1 MNLRIHLA
9 LLVVLVVAH
18 TVSSSIESP
27 AAKQVSGVKAK
38 TQDDLYI
45 DDEGDDDIQLQDE
58 ASGSG
63 PSKPR
68 DSRVEAD
75 LEEEEEEEEE
85 DEEEDEEDSVPVVV
99 EANKAKDVAPPVGV
113 SSSDFKED
121 DAPSPPKV
129 SPVAAS
135 PSFPAAKPVH
145 DDDDEDEDEDY
156 NVQGSGAGS
165 TGGSRGT
172 GTSVGRDGGSG
183 AGSISGVDD
192 EDEEEEDYD
201 DTSDVEDID
210 INSVITEPETPRPPV
225 KPEKKPEVV
234 VVAPPAPQPTKAPV
248 DRGIPTAPTTVTTP
262 PMIEVRSEK
271 APSTTEQPSSTST
284 TARAPIIGS
293 GDRAGADPGSD
304 VHIDDHKP
312 EDRPT
317 SFFAQPGILA
327 AVIGGAVVGLLCAIL
342 LVMFIVYRMRKKDEG
357 SYVLDEPKRSSPN
370 SHPYNKNSRE
380 FYA

>member
-1 MNLRIHLA
+1 MFLFFFF
-9 LLVVLVVAH
+9 
-18 TVSSSIESP
+18 T
-27 AAKQVSGVKAK
+27 G
-38 TQDDLYI
+38 
-45 DDEGDDDIQLQDE
+45 
-58 ASGSG
+58 
-63 PSKPR
+63 
-68 DSRVEAD
+68 DSRVEASD
-75 LEEEEEEEEE
+75 LDEEEEEEDE

-145 DDDDEDEDEDY
+145 DDDEEEEDEDY
-156 NVQGSGAGS
+156 NVQGSGAGT

-201 DTSDVEDID
+201 DNSDVEDID
-210 INSVITEPETPRPPV
+210 INSVITEPETPRPPPTPV

-248 DRGIPTAPTTVTTP
+248 DRGFPTAPTTVTTP

-271 APSTTEQPSSTST
+271 APSTTEQPST
-284 TARAPIIGS
+284 TTTTVRSPPIGGS
-293 GDRAGADPGSD
+293 SDRAGADPGSD
-304 VHIDDHKP
+304 VHILDHKP

-327 AVIGGAVVGLLCAIL
+327 GELLFLASSSCLCVYTLIALFPLCVCVCARLVASGENFRPFPLGYPLESRCISAASFSHMASLLFPHPPTRLLFFFFSLFFACIGAAA
-342 LVMFIVYRMRKKDEG
+342 
-357 SYVLDEPKRSSPN
+357 N
-370 SHPYNKNSRE
+370 SI
-380 FYA
+380 

>member
-1 MNLRIHLA
+1 M
-9 LLVVLVVAH
+9 
-18 TVSSSIESP
+18 
-27 AAKQVSGVKAK
+27 
-38 TQDDLYI
+38 
-45 DDEGDDDIQLQDE
+45 
-58 ASGSG
+58 
-63 PSKPR
+63 
-68 DSRVEAD
+68 EAD

-327 AVIGGAVVGLLCAIL
+327 GELLFLASSSCVSMCVCVCTLSFSHRPFPLCVRASVASGENFRPFPLGYPLESSCISAASFSHMASLLFPHPHPPSLLFFFACIGAA
-342 LVMFIVYRMRKKDEG
+342 
-357 SYVLDEPKRSSPN
+357 N
-370 SHPYNKNSRE
+370 SI
-380 FYA
+380 

>member
-9 LLVVLVVAH
+9 LLVFLVAAH
-18 TVSSSIESP
+18 SVNSSIDSS
-27 AAKQVSGVKAK
+27 AAKVGVKAK
-38 TQDDLYI
+38 ALDDLYI
-45 DDEGDDDIQLQDE
+45 DDEGDDDIQLQDQ

-63 PSKPR
+63 PLKPT
-68 DSRVEAD
+68 RVDEV
-75 LEEEEEEEEE
+75 EEEEEE
-85 DEEEDEEDSVPVVV
+85 DNLEEDEDEDEEDSVPVVV

-135 PSFPAAKPVH
+135 PSGAAKPVQY

-165 TGGSRGT
+165 SRTNTGGA
-172 GTSVGRDGGSG
+172 VGRDSGSG
-183 AGSISGVDD
+183 AGSISGTDD
-192 EDEEEEDYD
+192 DEEEEDYD
-201 DTSDVEDID
+201 ETSVDEDVDIT
-210 INSVITEPETPRPPV
+210 SVISEPERPRIIPPPTEI

-234 VVAPPAPQPTKAPV
+234 VVAPPAPPATKAPAV
-248 DRGIPTAPTTVTTP
+248 PTTVTPP
-262 PMIEVRSEK
+262 PMVEMTT
-271 APSTTEQPSSTST
+271 PSTTVSVQT
-284 TARAPIIGS
+284 TPTTRAPIV
-293 GDRAGADPGSD
+293 AVDPGSD
-304 VHIDDHKP
+304 VHILDHKP
-312 EDRPT
+312 EDRQA

-370 SHPYNKNSRE
+370 SNPYNKNSRE